1 MPAPLATEVTQ
12 MKARS
17 KLGNHDRCCKHD
29 RTLLDGARLM
39 RILCEIEIG
48 AQSEQLGGA
57 VDRRRISST
66 FTSCKRY
73 RHFLDVVFMHLAR
86 SQAVRGNAVPAVKR
100 KAEEDRGSE
109 TFPPV
114 TLGHIRSHGCRDL
127 LVYCGS
133 TNCNHRVTM
142 NADWLPDETAVRS
155 LCPRMVCTKCG
166 LIGADVRPDWS
177 PHVNKPR
184 V

>member
-1 MPAPLATEVTQ
+1 

-17 KLGNHDRCCKHD
+17 KLSNHDRCCKHD

-48 AQSEQLGGA
+48 AQSNNWEA
-57 VDRRRISST
+57 PST
-66 FTSCKRY
+66 AAGSAPPSL
-73 RHFLDVVFMHLAR
+73 HVNVIVIVLDEENLHAPLAR

-133 TNCNHRVTM
+133 INCNHSVTM
-142 NADWLPDETAVRS
+142 NADWLADDVPVRS
-155 LCPRMVCTKCG
+155 LCSRMVCIECG
-166 LIGADVRPDWS
+166 MIGADFIVS
-177 PHVNKPR
+177 CL
-184 V
+184 